1 VQLPV
6 CRPFRPFDVD
16 LRFEHDLKITVGHGN
31 SITDMQVIRLTHRPT
46 GFNGRRWYF
55 ESAKGE
61 RAEKL
66 YLVDGRFR
74 TRKEARLTYRSQ
86 SMGELDRL
94 LELRRK
100 LQAQLKGTGARG
112 PARGRRRQQAEK
124 RLEEIERCLTG
135 FETGIVRR
143 DQNRRAHACDR
154 RRRSLQR
161 LEAALTAM
169 TQRKDRQTEW
179 VITTFRPLVDGLKA
193 GTISPDP
200 SRIPPRSASSD
211 PDPQI
216 NMGILQR
223 LGCLQPGKML
233 GDQLGWPE
241 AWIPEH
247 GKATF
252 LHR

>member
-1 VQLPV
+1 MNALPFIATTSS
-6 CRPFRPFDVD
+6 RAYRSTG
-16 LRFEHDLKITVGHGN
+16 LKVNGD
-31 SITDMQVIRLTHRPT
+31 SITDRQVIWLTHRPT

-100 LQAQLKGTGARG
+100 LQAQLEGTGARG
-112 PARGRRRQQAEK
+112 PARGRRRQQAEE
-124 RLEEIERCLTG
+124 RLEEIEHFLTG
-135 FETGIVRR
+135 FESGPMRR
-143 DQNRRAHACDR
+143 DQNRRAHARDR

-161 LEAALTAM
+161 LEAARTAM

-179 VITTFRPLVDGLKA
+179 VITTFRTLVDGLKA

-200 SRIPPRSASSD
+200 SAMSPRTTSSN
-211 PDPQI
+211 PDPQVDI
-216 NMGILQR
+216 GILQR
-223 LGCLQPGKML
+223 LGFVKSGQML
-233 GDQLGWPE
+233 GDQIGWSE
-241 AWIPEH
+241 AWIPEPE
-247 GKATF
+247 
-252 LHR
+252 R